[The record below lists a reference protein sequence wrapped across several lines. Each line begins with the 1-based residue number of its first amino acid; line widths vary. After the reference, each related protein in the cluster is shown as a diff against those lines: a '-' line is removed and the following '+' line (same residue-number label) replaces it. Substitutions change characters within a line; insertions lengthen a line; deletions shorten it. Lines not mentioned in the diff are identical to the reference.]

1 MSLGVEI
8 VTDTEAVQSGSGPE
22 RRCIVTGVVRPSD
35 ELIRFVAY
43 TGSSGIAEIV
53 PDIEGRL
60 PGRGLWIT
68 ARQDIVAAAV
78 TKKAFAK
85 AARMAVTVPS
95 DLVEKIAALLT
106 RRCLDLLGLARRAGQ
121 AVAGFEQVREW
132 AERGRVAMLVE
143 ASDGSAAGQRKVL
156 AKTGDVPVVVA
167 LTGQELGEVFGR
179 DWVGHVALG
188 PGRIAEK
195 LRRDA
200 SRLAGFR
207 PGHVS
212 VSERRLT
219 TDG

>member
-1 MSLGVEI
+1 MTVGAGI
-8 VTDTEAVQSGSGPE
+8 VTETEAIQLDSGPE
-22 RRCIVTGVVRPSD
+22 RRCIVTGVVRPS
-35 ELIRFVAY
+35 EALIRFVVY
-43 TGSSGIAEIV
+43 TGPAGVAEIV
-53 PDIEGRL
+53 PDIEERL

-68 ARQDIVAAAV
+68 ARQDIVTAAV
-78 TKKAFAK
+78 AKKAFAK

-95 DLVEKIAALLT
+95 DLVEKIAALLA

-132 AERGRVAMLVE
+132 VERGRVATLVE
-143 ASDGSAAGQRKVL
+143 ASDGSAEGRRKVS
-156 AKTGDVPVVVA
+156 AGIGDVPVIVA
-167 LTGQELGEVFGR
+167 LTGRELGEVFGR

-207 PGHVS
+207 LVHES